1 VLEELA
7 ELVVAARDSA
17 RVWRVA
23 IDGTDGAGKTTLAD
37 ELAAALRERGKEV
50 VRMSVDDFHR
60 PEEERYARGRLSPV
74 GYYEDSFD
82 HERFRAALLPV
93 DRGLVVVDG
102 VFLQR
107 PELDGCW
114 HLRAWIDV
122 SEAEA
127 LRRALGRDEQYHET
141 RAEIVELYE
150 RRYQPGQ
157 RLYRDAVDPRARADV
172 VFENEDPAE
181 PRLVR
186 AVHTSGAE
194 S

>member
-1 VLEELA
+1 MLDYLLA
-7 ELVVAARDSA
+7 NRLQRRLKAGQLLLLGGGGTTAYF
-17 RVWRVA
+17 VWFHGVNGGSGNEDPLA
-23 IDGTDGAGKTTLAD
+23 FVPAGTEVIMGEDGEPAVQTGP
-37 ELAAALRERGKEV
+37 
-50 VRMSVDDFHR
+50 H
-60 PEEERYARGRLSPV
+60 
-74 GYYEDSFD
+74 EDSFG
-82 HERFRAALLPV
+82 HERFRAALLSV

-114 HLRAWIDV
+114 HLRVWIDV

-181 PRLVR
+181 PRLLR